1 MRTLILFRHGEVDE
15 KHRVNFYGQSDVE
28 LSEKG
33 KRHSVEV
40 VEILS
45 HLDISAIFSSPLK
58 RALFPATLLSQ
69 RKNIP
74 LFVRDDLKEVN
85 YGLWTGRARS
95 EVYRDPL
102 FWERLRDDTITPPG
116 GESIRD
122 LRRRAINFLRYA
134 MGEEGDIGVVFT
146 HGGFLKALIC
156 EILNLESRLF
166 YTFEIYYL
174 RALILQFKG
183 KDTIVKGMNV
193 SANDVKNILDGSY
206 W

>member
-15 KHRVNFYGQSDVE
+15 KHRANFYGQMDVE

-33 KRHSVEV
+33 KRDSIEV

-45 HLDISAIFSSPLK
+45 DLDISTIFSSPLK

-69 RKNIP
+69 RKSVP
-74 LFVRDDLKEVN
+74 LFIRDDLKEVN
-85 YGLWTGRARS
+85 YGLWTGKARR
-95 EVYRDPL
+95 EVYSDPL

-122 LRRRAINFLRYA
+122 LRRRAGEFLRYVI
-134 MGEEGDIGVVFT
+134 GEEGDTGVVFT
-146 HGGFLKALIC
+146 HGGFLKALMC
-156 EILNLESRLF
+156 EVLNLESRLF
-166 YTFEIYYL
+166 YTFEIYHL
-174 RALILQFKG
+174 RAVILQFKG
-183 KDTIVKGMNV
+183 KDAIIKGMNV
-193 SANDVKNILDGSY
+193 SANDVKNILNGSY